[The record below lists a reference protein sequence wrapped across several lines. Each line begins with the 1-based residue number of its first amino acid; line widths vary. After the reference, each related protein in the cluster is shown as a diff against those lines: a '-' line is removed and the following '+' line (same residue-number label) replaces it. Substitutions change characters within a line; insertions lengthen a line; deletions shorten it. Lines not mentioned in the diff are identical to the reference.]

1 MKSSKETT
9 ISTSRPRASKITDFP
24 QEFHFLLLAG
34 RSPAGHKP
42 NSAHSSYAQA
52 FPAGQTLTR
61 KCGKEHKAQSQI
73 IYLVSACHKRLTSFV
88 KGDCD
93 SEAAGLGDGG
103 EREAG

>member
-9 ISTSRPRASKITDFP
+9 ISTSCPRASKIIDFP
-24 QEFHFLLLAG
+24 QKFHFLLMAG

-42 NSAHSSYAQA
+42 NSARSSYAQA

-88 KGDCD
+88 KGD
-93 SEAAGLGDGG
+93 SEAAGLGEGG